1 MNPYMNIGKI
11 MRAAYDN
18 HVIIPAFNVAYLPM
32 VKPIS
37 DALVESRTIGII
49 EVSRPDIENFGAKSI
64 KSVAQQ
70 YENDADPKFTFLHLD
85 HVPVI
90 DEHFL
95 PVNWLAMIDEAIE
108 LGYDSVMIDGSRLPF
123 ADNVSIT
130 KKVVEMAHE
139 KNICVEAELGSVMGH
154 EPFPLPPY
162 EEIFE
167 KKIGFTDPEAA
178 QKFVKMTGVDWLS
191 VSAGSIHGAISGA
204 AKHEKK
210 IRARLDIEHLEKIKN
225 ATGIPLVLHGGS
237 GIDEECFKKA
247 IKTGIAKI
255 NIGTEIRQAYEEGI
269 KIDEKT
275 ACENV
280 KAVVKKL
287 IETYQVQNSID
298 ILVK

>member
-1 MNPYMNIGKI
+1 MTIKKVMKT
-11 MRAAYDN
+11 AYD
-18 HVIIPAFNVAYLPM
+18 HHIVIPAFNVAYLPM

-37 DALVESRTIGII
+37 DALVECRTIGII

-95 PVNWLAMIDEAIE
+95 PVNWLAMINEAIDLE
-108 LGYDSVMIDGSRLPF
+108 FDSVMIDGSRLPF

-130 KKVVEMAHE
+130 KRVVEMAHG

-167 KKIGFTDPEAA
+167 KKIGFTDPVAA
-178 QKFVKMTGVDWLS
+178 EKFVKMTDVDWLS
-191 VSAGSIHGAISGA
+191 VSVGSIHGAITGA

-210 IRARLDIEHLEKIKN
+210 VRARIDIEHLEKIKN

-237 GIDEECFKKA
+237 GIDEEYIRQA
-247 IKTGIAKI
+247 IKVGITKI
-255 NIGTEIRQAYEEGI
+255 NIGTEVRQAYEEGV
-269 KIDEKT
+269 KIDERQ
-275 ACENV
+275 AQENV
-280 KAVVKKL
+280 KMVVKKL
-287 IETYQVQNSID
+287 IDAYQVQNSID
-298 ILVK
+298 ILLR

>member
-1 MNPYMNIGKI
+1 MNPYMTIKKV
-11 MRAAYDN
+11 MKTAYD
-18 HVIIPAFNVAYLPM
+18 HHIVIPAFNVAYLPM

-37 DALVESRTIGII
+37 DALVECRTIGII

-95 PVNWLAMIDEAIE
+95 PVNWLAMINEAIDLE
-108 LGYDSVMIDGSRLPF
+108 FDSVMIDGSRLPF

-130 KKVVEMAHE
+130 KRVVEMAHG

-167 KKIGFTDPEAA
+167 KKIGFTDPVAA
-178 QKFVKMTGVDWLS
+178 EKFVKMTDVDWLS
-191 VSAGSIHGAISGA
+191 VSVGSIHGAITGA

-210 IRARLDIEHLEKIKN
+210 VRARIDIEHLEKIKN

-237 GIDEECFKKA
+237 GIDEEYIRQA
-247 IKTGIAKI
+247 IKVGITKI
-255 NIGTEIRQAYEEGI
+255 NIGTEVRQAYEEGV
-269 KIDEKT
+269 KIDERQ
-275 ACENV
+275 AQENV
-280 KAVVKKL
+280 KMVVKKL
-287 IETYQVQNSID
+287 IDAYQVQNSID
-298 ILVK
+298 ILLR

>member
-1 MNPYMNIGKI
+1 MNPYMTIEKV
-11 MRAAYDN
+11 MKTAYD
-18 HVIIPAFNVAYLPM
+18 HHIVIPTFNVAYLPM

-37 DALVESRTIGII
+37 DALVECRTIGII

-95 PVNWLAMIDEAIE
+95 PVNWLAMINEAIDLE
-108 LGYDSVMIDGSRLPF
+108 FDSVMIDGSRLPF

-130 KKVVEMAHE
+130 KRVVEMAHG

-167 KKIGFTDPEAA
+167 KKIGFTDPVAA
-178 QKFVKMTGVDWLS
+178 EKFVKMTDVDWLS
-191 VSAGSIHGAISGA
+191 VSVGSIHGAITGA

-210 IRARLDIEHLEKIKN
+210 VRARIDIEHLEKIKN

-237 GIDEECFKKA
+237 GIDEEYIRQA
-247 IKTGIAKI
+247 IKVGITKI
-255 NIGTEIRQAYEEGI
+255 NIGTEVRQAYEEGV
-269 KIDEKT
+269 KIDERQ
-275 ACENV
+275 AQENV
-280 KAVVKKL
+280 KMVVKKL
-287 IETYQVQNSID
+287 IDAYQVQNSID
-298 ILVK
+298 ILLR

>member
-1 MNPYMNIGKI
+1 MNPYMTIEKV
-11 MRAAYDN
+11 MKTAYD
-18 HVIIPAFNVAYLPM
+18 HHILIPAFNIAYLPM

-37 DALVESRTIGII
+37 DALVECRSIGII

-70 YENDADPKFTFLHLD
+70 YKNDADQKFTFLHLD

-95 PVNWLAMIDEAIE
+95 PVNWLAMINEAIE
-108 LGYDSVMIDGSRLPF
+108 LEFDSVMIDGSRLPF

-154 EPFPLPPY
+154 EPFSLPPY

-167 KKIGFTDPEAA
+167 KKIGFTDPVAA
-178 QKFVKMTGVDWLS
+178 EKFVKMTGVDWLS
-191 VSAGSIHGAISGA
+191 VSVGSIHGAITGA

-210 IRARLDIEHLEKIKN
+210 VRARIDIEHLEKIKN

-237 GIDEECFKKA
+237 GIDEECLKQA
-247 IKTGIAKI
+247 IKTGITKI
-255 NIGTEIRQAYEEGI
+255 NIGTE
-269 KIDEKT
+269 
-275 ACENV
+275 
-280 KAVVKKL
+280 
-287 IETYQVQNSID
+287 
-298 ILVK
+298 